1 MTPLHQ
7 LLTTQ
12 HDMLTYDNLV
22 GGNTLIGLNVWLIHV
37 TQSSINNSNSLPDL
51 LKSTQLQLDSY
62 VFGFY
67 EGTRQLRN
75 ISIKKQ
81 KKIN

>member
-1 MTPLHQ
+1 MTPLDQ

-22 GGNTLIGLNVWLIHV
+22 GGNTLIGPNVWLIHV
-37 TQSSINNSNSLPDL
+37 TQSSIDNRNSLPYL
-51 LKSTQLQLDSY
+51 LKSTHLQLDSY

-67 EGTRQLRN
+67 EGTRQSRN